1 MAICKQFDD
10 LISSKSVPT
19 VHICIGHPE
28 KKLQSPKWHW
38 LFLPPIGAN
47 GYDTTYVGKTK
58 NANLFEGLTY
68 AQELEMFDS

>member
-1 MAICKQFDD
+1 MAQVDFLSRPESQYIYW
-10 LISSKSVPT
+10 VPQ
-19 VHICIGHPE
+19 
-28 KKLQSPKWHW
+28 KKDPLNPLEFPKWHG

-68 AQELEMFDS
+68 A